1 MYRLI
6 KNELIKIFKRKNIYI
21 IIVIGMLVITTFNI
35 YQKWQN
41 RDIDIKEFY
50 ERQYARDKMQLEN
63 YGIIETEETYEELEE
78 RVKLEKYA
86 IENDIKHNILLN
98 LKNDNVEMP
107 KDAQYLLLKVYDYFD
122 IAIILIN
129 IYLAST
135 IISEEYNSG
144 TIKNL
149 LVKPHK
155 RTTILISKIITTIA
169 ISIVITIFVII
180 LQYILGGAMFGFE
193 SYDQETVKYNTMNQN
208 IETMSLTQN
217 IVKMTLSKIPMYL
230 LIILVSLIFGV
241 ITNNIALD
249 MLISLGV
256 YYISTTKILIN
267 NITKYIFIFNW
278 DLSRDT
284 ITNIGQSI
292 LISVISIV
300 ILLSIL
306 IIIFKNKD
314 VKTE

>member
-1 MYRLI
+1 
-6 KNELIKIFKRKNIYI
+6 
-21 IIVIGMLVITTFNI
+21 
-35 YQKWQN
+35 
-41 RDIDIKEFY
+41 
-50 ERQYARDKMQLEN
+50 
-63 YGIIETEETYEELEE
+63 
-78 RVKLEKYA
+78 
-86 IENDIKHNILLN
+86 
-98 LKNDNVEMP
+98 
-107 KDAQYLLLKVYDYFD
+107 
-122 IAIILIN
+122 
-129 IYLAST
+129 
-135 IISEEYNSG
+135 
-144 TIKNL
+144 
-149 LVKPHK
+149 
-155 RTTILISKIITTIA
+155 
-169 ISIVITIFVII
+169 
-180 LQYILGGAMFGFE
+180 MFGFK
-193 SYDQETVKYNTMNQN
+193 SYAQETVKYNTINQN

-256 YYISTTKILIN
+256 YYISTIKILIN

-278 DLSRDT
+278 DLSRNT
-284 ITNIGQSI
+284 ATNIGQSI